1 MAVVKVK
8 RRRTYHIATGL
19 FLSDCHSA
27 RIFRHARFR
36 YTRGIVHSRVRSAM
50 KTCSTLLLAV
60 FTVALAGCNSKV
72 DPQLQADQM
81 TLSDATCAEAEV
93 ARIADAAVRTAF
105 AARCAR
111 RTTAAR
117 GG

>member
-1 MAVVKVK
+1 
-8 RRRTYHIATGL
+8 
-19 FLSDCHSA
+19 
-27 RIFRHARFR
+27 
-36 YTRGIVHSRVRSAM
+36 M
-50 KTCSTLLLAV
+50 KLNLALILAIGCA
-60 FTVALAGCNSKV
+60 ALAGCNSKV

-111 RTTAAR
+111 RTTAAP
-117 GG
+117 GA

>member
-1 MAVVKVK
+1 MNPP
-8 RRRTYHIATGL
+8 
-19 FLSDCHSA
+19 
-27 RIFRHARFR
+27 
-36 YTRGIVHSRVRSAM
+36 
-50 KTCSTLLLAV
+50 TLLLALCA
-60 FTVALAGCNSKV
+60 VALTGCNSKV

-111 RTTAAR
+111 RTAVAP